1 MRKKHRRILA
11 RLSLRASFTCMGYF
25 IYTDMDG
32 GKGGEYVGKDLLLV
46 VLLDGIQSRL
56 SVGKGHKAAT

>member
-1 MRKKHRRILA
+1 MEER
-11 RLSLRASFTCMGYF
+11 
-25 IYTDMDG
+25 
-32 GKGGEYVGKDLLLV
+32 GEYVGKDLLLV